1 MGVGGIL
8 FWSNGKDSLE
18 GPKSQVEGLA
28 LGKRKN
34 RSYIRGGKE
43 DSGNFVCLIARKWED
58 FFLMASIFS
67 GVGCESLCWNRWGDL
82 WKLCAKKLEAKFDG
96 Q

>member
-1 MGVGGIL
+1 MLKWLAVIQDLAYKNCWMSCPEIQKDGERQDYRRQEMQHDGCGGIL

-34 RSYIRGGKE
+34 RSYIRGGKG
-43 DSGNFVCLIARKWED
+43 DSGNFVCA
-58 FFLMASIFS
+58 
-67 GVGCESLCWNRWGDL
+67 
-82 WKLCAKKLEAKFDG
+82 
-96 Q
+96 

>member
-1 MGVGGIL
+1 M
-8 FWSNGKDSLE
+8 
-18 GPKSQVEGLA
+18 EGLA

-67 GVGCESLCWNRWGDL
+67 GVGCESLC
-82 WKLCAKKLEAKFDG
+82 
-96 Q
+96 